1 MSANLIGDPNGGRV
15 ASSGPSMAFE
25 VRLLGSVEALAD
37 GRSLSLGGSKQRG
50 VVAMLA
56 LNANTTLSGDELID
70 GLWGDDPPAS
80 AAKNIQR
87 YVSRLR
93 KTLAESRVE
102 AEILTR
108 GRGYELRLAAGAV
121 DALRFEQLVE
131 EAVREP
137 PSAGANGTASAAL
150 QLWRGAP
157 LADVASEPFAAVE
170 IARLQELHLRA
181 LELAIDAELAAGRHA
196 EVVARLEALI
206 AEEPLRERLHAQRML
221 ALYRDGRQS
230 EALDAYRDAR
240 ETLIEQIGV
249 EPGPE
254 LQRLQAAVLA
264 HDPSLDAPPPV
275 VELPVQ
281 LEGGSPLL
289 AGREHELRWLHRR
302 WEEAR
307 AGRAVC
313 VMVWGP
319 PGIGKTRLVAE
330 LAAELQGAG
339 AAVLYAGGGEVRD
352 AAMATVAEAGGAR
365 RPTLL
370 VLDYADDA
378 PPPVLEAAAALA
390 RKPEGRPLLICLLHH
405 DEQGPPAFAGML
417 ASGAAERL
425 RLGPLHENAT
435 AEIAALYAPAE
446 GVAMPL
452 QTLIAESD
460 GVPLRI
466 HRAAG
471 EWARAE
477 AAERLAATAG
487 DAADDRTGLRAA
499 QAAIAGGVVD
509 LQTASER
516 TRLYAVEEPPD
527 PSELEICPFRG
538 LAPFDAAHADYFFGR
553 ERLVADLV
561 ARLVGSTLLAVVGP
575 SGSGKSS
582 AVRAGLLPALAD
594 GVVPG
599 SEGWRR
605 AVMRPGER
613 PLAELSRTLARAVPE
628 TGPEGGAPWIADAL
642 DRLPAG
648 ERLVLC
654 VDQFEEVFVACRDE
668 AERGAF
674 LDALVEGAA
683 DPDERLVVV
692 LAIRADFYGR
702 CAEHADLSTLVSAN
716 QVLVGPMRRDELRR
730 TIELPARR
738 AGLRV
743 EPRLVSALVGDVAGE
758 SGGLPLL
765 SAALLELWQHRDGRT
780 LRHRTYERT
789 GGVEGA
795 VARLAEDAY
804 QRLNTDE
811 RRRARPMLLRLAG
824 DDEEAEA
831 LVRRRVPLDELE
843 LDRDEHAA
851 RALAVLTES
860 RLLTVDEGAVEV
872 AHEALLREWP
882 RLRGWLESD
891 AEGRRLHYHLIG
903 AAREWRDSE
912 HDPAELYRGA
922 RLAAA
927 LDWAAEHDPELNELE
942 RAFLDESRVASER
955 EAERQ
960 RRAVRRLRT
969 LLAGVGVLLAAAVVA
984 GVIAISERQSARSAA
999 RAEAAQ
1005 RLGAE
1010 ARNEEALDRALGLAS
1025 AGVALDDSITTR
1037 GNLLTALLRT
1047 PPAMLGVLGGTG
1059 DAQVYAVA
1067 VSPDGRLLAVGDAAG
1082 TVTIFDASSRQR
1094 LGEYQLGAGPGGGLV
1109 QTLSFSPDGRTL
1121 AVTGHE
1127 PPDEPPGA
1135 LLDLIDPRTQERR
1148 ARIVLPPFP
1157 DPHVHTVANVAFPP
1171 AGRHLIVAQSP
1182 DHPPS
1187 ALRRVNWR
1195 TGEIEGRPLPVGH
1208 VWALGLFPAADG
1220 QRVFVT
1226 SAHNDETWE
1235 VDSRTLRVMRRYPV
1249 GDEIGAVSPDG
1260 NTFAL
1265 GSPDGTVRLVDRRS
1279 GETRRLMGHE
1289 AAVLRLAF
1297 TPDGRKLASSDE
1309 SGGVIVWDV
1318 ADGEIS
1324 EELTART
1331 PCSTGPSSACD
1342 GVYGLAVSP
1351 DGRTLYSGA
1360 DDGQAIIWDLSGDRR
1375 LIRSFPVEPGF
1386 GNFDTPRGLVV
1397 SPDGETL
1404 ALTHKDGTVDLI
1416 DTQTLHRRASLDA
1429 LTGFAAAVAFSPDGR
1444 LLAVAGEDGRVTL
1457 WDAGTLAPAGELRG
1471 LRADSQAL
1479 AFSPDGKLLASAENM
1494 GERPRLRVWNVRRRA
1509 TAFGSETPAASLAFS
1524 PDGRL
1529 IAAATASERGTE
1541 IRDAR
1546 SGRLVTRIP
1555 APGVSRSVAFS
1566 PDGSLLAVGQ
1576 YDGTG
1581 LLYSTE
1587 SWEPVGRP
1595 LEGHTQRITYVDFSP
1610 DGSML
1615 ATASADGT
1623 VGLWDA
1629 GTQQPIGSGLTV
1641 EPNTFA
1647 AAALSPD
1654 GTSLFA
1660 VSTRG
1665 PGISFD
1671 TSPELWRRHAC
1682 TVSGGGLT
1690 PEQWEEIVPEQDY
1703 VAACPSG

>member
-1 MSANLIGDPNGGRV
+1 MAVEIRVLGRV
-15 ASSGPSMAFE
+15 D
-25 VRLLGSVEALAD
+25 ALVD
-37 GRSLSLGGSKQRG
+37 GRALPLRGSKQRA
-50 VVAMLA
+50 VLAMLA
-56 LNANTTLSGDELID
+56 LRANHTVSADELID
-70 GLWGDDPPAS
+70 GLWGEDPPAS
-80 AAKNIQR
+80 AAKNLQL
-87 YVSRLR
+87 YVSQLR
-93 KTLAESRVE
+93 KALDAGGAGASIV
-102 AEILTR
+102 TR
-108 GRGYELRLAAGAV
+108 GRGYELRLPEDAV
-121 DALRFEQLVE
+121 DATRFERLVA
-131 EAVREP
+131 EAARQP
-137 PSAGANGTASAAL
+137 ASAAAANGAASAAL
-150 QLWRGAP
+150 ELWRGAP
-157 LADVASEPFAAVE
+157 LADVASQPFAAPE
-170 IARLQELHLRA
+170 IGRLEELHLRA
-181 LELAIDAELAAGRHA
+181 MELAVDADLAAGRHD
-196 EVVARLEALI
+196 EVIAQLEELI

-221 ALYRDGRQS
+221 ALYRAGRQS
-230 EALDAYRDAR
+230 DALDAYRRAR
-240 ETLIEQIGV
+240 ETLVEQIGV

-254 LQRLQAAVLA
+254 LQRLHAAVLA
-264 HDPSLDAPPPV
+264 QDPSLDAPPPI

-289 AGREHELRWLHRR
+289 AGRERELGWLRRR

-307 AGRAVC
+307 AGRVVC
-313 VMVWGP
+313 ALVWGAA
-319 PGIGKTRLVAE
+319 GIGKTRLVAE
-330 LAAELQGAG
+330 LAAEVQGAG
-339 AAVLYAGGGEVRD
+339 AAVLYAGGGQVSE
-352 AAMATVAEAGGAR
+352 AALATVAGAGQGH
-365 RPTLL
+365 RPKLL
-370 VLDYADDA
+370 VLDHADDA
-378 PPPVLEAAAALA
+378 PPAVLEAAAGLA
-390 RKPEGRPLLICLLHH
+390 REPEARPLLICVLHH
-405 DEQGPPAFAGML
+405 DEQGPPAFTGL
-417 ASGAAERL
+417 LEGGAAQRL
-425 RLGPLHENAT
+425 RLDPLDQDAT
-435 AEIAALYAPAE
+435 AQIGALYAPAE
-446 GVAMPL
+446 GVVMPL
-452 QTLIAESD
+452 RTLIAESE

-471 EWARAE
+471 AWARAE

-487 DAADDRTGLRAA
+487 NAADDRTGLRAA

-538 LAPFDAAHADYFFGR
+538 LAPFDAAHAEYFFGR
-553 ERLVADLV
+553 ERLVAELV

-613 PLAELSRTLARAVPE
+613 PFAELSRTLARAVPE
-628 TGPEGGAPWIADAL
+628 TGPEDATPWIADAL
-642 DRLPAG
+642 EGLPAG

-730 TIELPARR
+730 AIELPARR
-738 AGLRV
+738 VGLQV

-758 SGGLPLL
+758 PGGLPLL
-765 SAALLELWQHRDGRT
+765 SAALLELWQQRDGRT

-804 QRLNTDE
+804 QRLDADE

-843 LDRDEHAA
+843 LDRDEPAA

-872 AHEALLREWP
+872 AHEALLSEWP
-882 RLRGWLESD
+882 RLRGWLEQD
-891 AEGRRLHYHLIG
+891 AEGRRLHHHLIG
-903 AAREWRDSE
+903 AAREWRESE
-912 HDPAELYRGA
+912 RDPAELYRGA

-927 LDWAAEHDPELNELE
+927 LDWATEHDSELNELE
-942 RAFLDESRVASER
+942 REFLDESRMASER

-960 RRAVRRLRT
+960 RRTNRRLRG

-984 GVIAISERQSARSAA
+984 GVIAISERQGARSAA

-1010 ARNEEALDRALGLAS
+1010 ALNQDAPDRALDLAS
-1025 AGVALDDSITTR
+1025 AGVALDDSIATR
-1037 GNLLTALLRT
+1037 GNLLTALMRT

-1059 DAQVYAVA
+1059 DAEVFAVA
-1067 VSPDGRLLAVGDAAG
+1067 TSPDGRLLAVGDAAG
-1082 TVTIFDASSRQR
+1082 TVAIFDAATRER
-1094 LGEYQLGAGPGGGLV
+1094 LGEYQLGEGPGGGIV
-1109 QTLSFSPDGRTL
+1109 QTLSFSPDGGTL
-1121 AVTGHE
+1121 AVTGQE

-1148 ARIVLPPFP
+1148 ARIVLPLVLGSTAPTIAHAVFPPTSRDPVVLSFP
-1157 DPHVHTVANVAFPP
+1157 DR
-1171 AGRHLIVAQSP
+1171 G
-1182 DHPPS
+1182 PS
-1187 ALRRVNWR
+1187 VLRRVDVR
-1195 TGEIEGRPLPVGH
+1195 TGEIEGRPLRVGH
-1208 VWALGLFPAADG
+1208 LGGPLGLFPAASG

-1226 SAHNDETWE
+1226 SPHTDQTLEIDA
-1235 VDSRTLRVMRRYPV
+1235 RTLRVVRRYPF
-1249 GDEIGAVSPDG
+1249 GDEVGAISPDG
-1260 NTFAL
+1260 SVFAL
-1265 GSPDGTVRLVDRRS
+1265 GSADGTVRLVERSS
-1279 GETRRLMGHE
+1279 GETRRLVGGHQT
-1289 AAVLRLAF
+1289 AVLRVAF
-1297 TPDGRKLASSDE
+1297 TPDGRKVVSSDQG
-1309 SGGVIVWDV
+1309 GGVIVWDV
-1318 ADGEIS
+1318 AGAEIS
-1324 EELTART
+1324 EELTALT
-1331 PCSTGPSSACD
+1331 PCSTGPRSSCS
-1342 GVYGLAVSP
+1342 GVYGLALSP
-1351 DGRTLYSGA
+1351 DGRTLYSSSDHGE
-1360 DDGQAIIWDLSGDRR
+1360 AILWDLSGDRR
-1375 LIRSFPVEPGF
+1375 LLRSFPVDQPF
-1386 GNFDTPRGLVV
+1386 GIFDTPRGLAL

-1416 DTQTLHRRASLDA
+1416 DTQTLRRRAGLEA
-1429 LTGFAAAVAFSPDGR
+1429 LTGSAAAVAFSPDGR
-1444 LLAVAGEDGRVTL
+1444 LLAVAGEDGEVTL
-1457 WDAGTLAPAGELRG
+1457 WDARTLAPAGELRG

-1479 AFSPDGKLLASAENM
+1479 AFSPDGMLLASAENG
-1494 GERPRLRVWNVRRRA
+1494 GERPRLRVWNVRERA
-1509 TAFGSETPAASLAFS
+1509 LTSFRNQTPAASLAFS

-1529 IAAATASERGTE
+1529 LAVATTTERGTE
-1541 IRDAR
+1541 IRDPR
-1546 SGRLVTRIP
+1546 SGQLVRRLP
-1555 APGVSRSVAFS
+1555 APGISRSVAFS
-1566 PDGSLLAVGQ
+1566 ADGSLLAVGQ
-1576 YDGTG
+1576 FDGTG
-1581 LLYSTE
+1581 QLYSTE

-1595 LEGHTQRITYVDFSP
+1595 LQGHTQRITYVDFSP
-1610 DGSML
+1610 DGRTL

-1623 VGLWDA
+1623 VALWDV
-1629 GTQQPIGSGLTV
+1629 GTQQPIGSALTV

-1647 AAALSPD
+1647 SAALSPD
-1654 GTSLFA
+1654 GSSLFA

-1665 PGISFD
+1665 PGISLD
-1671 TSPELWRRHAC
+1671 TAPEAWRGHAC

-1703 VAACPSG
+1703 ISGCPSG